1 MIRREV
7 PQNIMVWRCF
17 THSLFKLGH
26 KWHKEVQLS
35 KMSIRD
41 LSFWRAIILCA
52 LSDIH
57 VIGAPI
63 YTLCLNIL
71 PSWFIHTDASTGIG
85 GGGFLSYVNKWI
97 LFYPNP
103 IFVLRWTVQE
113 LKAIQ
118 LVYERAETIVHDMNT
133 ITNDDAA
140 KYIVNSGD

>member
-1 MIRREV
+1 
-7 PQNIMVWRCF
+7 MVWRCF

-85 GGGFLSYVNKWI
+85 GGGFLSSVNKWI

-103 IFVLRWTVQE
+103 IFVLRWTVDE